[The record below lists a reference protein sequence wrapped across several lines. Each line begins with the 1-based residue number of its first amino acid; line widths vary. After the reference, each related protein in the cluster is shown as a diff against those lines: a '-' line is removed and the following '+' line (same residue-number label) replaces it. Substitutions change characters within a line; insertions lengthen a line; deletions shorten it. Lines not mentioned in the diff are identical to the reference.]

1 MKMGELSRWNSSN
14 TAMWPD
20 LVVVL
25 FPDRGR
31 IPCLLQCFKPAF
43 IEMFIPKLTVE
54 TLDVAVLHGASRLN
68 QNVTD
73 AMRLRPRHE
82 HSAGELR
89 PVIRSHHIWVAPER
103 SCPVQQPGYVFT

>member
-1 MKMGELSRWNSSN
+1 
-14 TAMWPD
+14 
-20 LVVVL
+20 
-25 FPDRGR
+25 
-31 IPCLLQCFKPAF
+31 
-43 IEMFIPKLTVE
+43 
-54 TLDVAVLHGASRLN
+54 LN

-89 PVIRSHHIWVAPER
+89 SVIRSHHIWVAPER

>member
-1 MKMGELSRWNSSN
+1 MKVGELSRWNFSKA
-14 TAMWPD
+14 AMWPD

-31 IPCLLQCFKPAF
+31 IPCLLQCFKPAL
-43 IEMFIPKLTVE
+43 IEVLIPELAVE
-54 TLDVAVLHGASRLN
+54 TLDIAVLHWAPRLN
-68 QNVTD
+68 QNVTN

-89 PVIRSHHIWVAPER
+89 SVNHFQIRLLNRRLHCE
-103 SCPVQQPGYVFT
+103 FD